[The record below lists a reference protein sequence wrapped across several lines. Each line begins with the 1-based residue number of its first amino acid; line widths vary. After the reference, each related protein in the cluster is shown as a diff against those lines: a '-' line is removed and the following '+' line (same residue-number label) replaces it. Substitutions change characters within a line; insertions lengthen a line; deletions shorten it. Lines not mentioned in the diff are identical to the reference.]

1 MRNSA
6 TFCYFCFHGGQNP
19 IEVACNNSIIFH
31 GPYTHNFT
39 EIYNFLNKENVAFKI
54 NSQTELINELKEK
67 FNNIKNIN
75 IKQKLI
81 KIGDQILSSIIKKL
95 DQYIIH

>member
-1 MRNSA
+1 L
-6 TFCYFCFHGGQNP
+6 
-19 IEVACNNSIIFH
+19 
-31 GPYTHNFT
+31 